1 MKKNLYKKIYEKI
14 PDSSKITI
22 LKNTEK
28 GACYIFGDGKSLKYY
43 DFSSFSDLPSI
54 SLGLASLHVGS
65 KFLNLKYSL
74 ICDAFSLWPGKNI
87 YDYIMRNV
95 KESIKS
101 KEYLRALSYI
111 SPYKLFGLICNN
123 YSKLL
128 FTDNEV
134 LLNSNFI
141 THCTNYKFVKFLK
154 SSFYYTPHLKINDN
168 IDSDLNKN
176 FYNVYKGSIY
186 FSIYFAYFLGFKKI
200 YLVGCDY
207 QDVEPMT
214 THWWEKGEPV
224 PHSGETAKNYI
235 EFMRKFIEI
244 KIITLNKSYGEH
256 FISYKD
262 FSGNNLE
269 YKENNEIISIK
280 KLAILKRQGIYSV

>member
-1 MKKNLYKKIYEKI
+1 MKKKLYNKIYKKI
-14 PDSSKITI
+14 PDSSKITK

-43 DFSSFSDLPSI
+43 DFSNFSDLPSI
-54 SLGLASLHVGS
+54 SLGLASLHAGS

-74 ICDAFSLWPGKNI
+74 TCDPYSLWPGKNI
-87 YDYIMRNV
+87 YDYFTQNI

-101 KEYLRALSYI
+101 KEYLRALTYL
-111 SPYKLFGLICNN
+111 SPYKFFELSLNS

-128 FTDNEV
+128 LTDNKV
-134 LLNSNFI
+134 LLNSNVI
-141 THCTNYKFVKFLK
+141 SHCSNYKFVKFLEN
-154 SSFYYTPHLKINDN
+154 SFYFMPHLKINGN
-168 IDSDLNKN
+168 IDNDLNKN
-176 FYNVYKGSIY
+176 FFNVYKGSIY

-207 QDVEPMT
+207 QDIEPT
-214 THWWEKGEPV
+214 VTHWWEKGKPA

-256 FISYKD
+256 YISYKN
-262 FSGNNLE
+262 FSGKNLE
-269 YKENNEIISIK
+269 YKENSEIISIK
-280 KLAILKRQGIYSV
+280 KLAMLKRQGIYDI